1 MSKKFHSTIALLMA
15 IVMVLTNVNYVH
27 ATEETV
33 DDLQKPL
40 TAEEMM
46 EQKLEE
52 YGWFYNKSNLNNVHI
67 ANASSFDGNDK
78 GTGDGNDKGTGDGN
92 DNGTG
97 DGVDIPTG
105 DHILH
110 SGELHGIVW
119 YIDKDG
125 VLTITGTNTSNQVE
139 LEEDATLESV
149 APWSV
154 YSDEYTKVVI
164 NAKNV
169 KTTYGWF
176 LLNTE
181 ITEIDMSK
189 WDTST
194 VEDMTAMF
202 FGCSNLKSLD
212 VSNWNTSK
220 VKSMSGTFGGC
231 TSLTSLDLSNLDVSA
246 VKNMNSMFYFSALL
260 TSINMTGWDTSAV
273 EDMNSMFSFCVSMPS
288 IDVSKFNT
296 TAVKSMAGMFTG
308 CASIKELNLS
318 SFDTSNVE
326 SLQSMFAYCESLT
339 NLDITHFNTQK
350 VQNMAYVFYGCTSL
364 TTLDVTKLNTSNVT
378 EMYGMFYECTGLT
391 TLDVSNFDTTKLVEA
406 RYMFEDCT
414 SLESIK
420 AFRNLKIEIDLPVSP
435 MYDDK
440 YNTYE
445 DIFPMGLNESVTL
458 LKTSPMEGKMW
469 VTEVAPQT
477 YTGKAIKP
485 AIKVYDGPTLL
496 KEKVDYTVSY
506 KNNKNVNDASNV
518 ATAPTIIVK
527 GKGNYTGQEK
537 VTFQIVPINLNDE
550 KVVAKDIYVNPNNK
564 EQKPV
569 PTITYNKKKLKNN
582 TDFTLS
588 YTTDGDDAYTAV
600 GNYTITA
607 KGTGNYT
614 GERNISLVI
623 TNGTLMNKVKVAAIP
638 KQNWTG
644 KPVEPDLNVTYKG
657 STLVK
662 GTDYTVE
669 FDNNINSG
677 KATATVIGMGNYAG
691 TKDVTFQIVGFDISK
706 ANVNGIVDKIYNGEE
721 QEQDFVISVN
731 GETLTEADYDVTYSK
746 NINAG
751 KASMIITGKG
761 KYSGTL
767 KTGFTIKPYDIAKD
781 ELDLITGLY
790 SLSTR
795 EYIKGGVTLDTPPKF
810 NGVKMVEKK
819 DYTVSYKNNK
829 SVYKK
834 GKYGLITIK
843 GKGNFTGTK
852 KTNLYIYEKS
862 LNSYSRPIT
871 VVAPDVAYSAKPGKF
886 ATKPVLYDT
895 NGKKLSAGTDYDKNF
910 VYTLEDGT
918 ILDKKTAIPPIGTV
932 IYVTIKGKGNYDS
945 SITTSYRITQ
955 ASFNSAKV
963 NVITPKVY
971 TGKAVTLDKDDLVVT
986 MNGTTLTY
994 GVDYE
999 IVEGTYT
1006 NNVKKGTASVTI
1018 KGLGN
1023 YGGTK
1028 TVKYKIASKT
1038 FVSFWK
1044 LLFG

>member
-33 DDLQKPL
+33 DDIREPL
-40 TAEEMM
+40 SAEEMM

-52 YGWFYNKSNLNNVHI
+52 FASFYNRSNHNTAHI
-67 ANASSFDGNDK
+67 ASASSFDGNDK
-78 GTGDGNDKGTGDGN
+78 GTGDGVDIGTGDGN
-92 DNGTG
+92 DIGTG

-105 DHILH
+105 DHILY

-125 VLTITGTNTSNQVE
+125 VLTITGTNTSDKVE
-139 LEEDATLESV
+139 ITEEDTTETI
-149 APWSV
+149 APWLAHSG
-154 YSDEYTKVVI
+154 EYTKVVI

-176 LLNTE
+176 LLE
-181 ITEIDMSK
+181 DIEEVDMSN
-189 WDTST
+189 WDTSS
-194 VEDMTAMF
+194 VEDMTGMF
-202 FGCSNLKSLD
+202 FGCTMLPSLD
-212 VSNWNTSK
+212 VSNWDTSK
-220 VKSMSGTFGGC
+220 VKKLDLTFGGC
-231 TSLTSLDLSNLDVSA
+231 MSLTSLNVSNWDTSSVTSMNSLFFLCYELTSLDLSSWN
-246 VKNMNSMFYFSALL
+246 
-260 TSINMTGWDTSAV
+260 
-273 EDMNSMFSFCVSMPS
+273 
-288 IDVSKFNT
+288 
-296 TAVKSMAGMFTG
+296 
-308 CASIKELNLS
+308 
-318 SFDTSNVE
+318 TSNVE
-326 SLQSMFAYCESLT
+326 TMEDMFYSCESLT
-339 NLDITHFNTQK
+339 NLDITNFNTQK
-350 VQNMAYVFYGCTSL
+350 VNNMADMFSYCSSL
-364 TTLDVTKLNTSNVT
+364 TTLDVSKLNTSNVT
-378 EMYGMFYECTGLT
+378 DMYRMFSGCSGLT
-391 TLDVSNFDTTKLVEA
+391 SLDVSNFDTTKVLDA
-406 RYMFEDCT
+406 DYMFKNCT
-414 SLESIK
+414 SLENIK
-420 AFRNLKIEIDLPVSP
+420 TFRNLRINIELPVSP
-435 MYDDK
+435 MYDNK

-445 DIFPMGLNESVTL
+445 DIFPKGLTESVTL
-458 LKTSPMEGKMW
+458 LKTSPLEGKMW

-506 KNNKNVNDASNV
+506 KNNKNVNDASNA

-614 GERNISLVI
+614 GERNISLII
-623 TNGTLMNKVKVAAIP
+623 TNGTLMNKVKVAAVP

-644 KPVEPDLNVTYKG
+644 KPVEPDLTVTYKG
-657 STLVK
+657 ITLVK

-669 FDNNINSG
+669 FKNNINSG

-691 TKDVTFQIVGFDISK
+691 TKDVTFQIVGTDISK
-706 ANVNGIVDKIYNGEE
+706 ATINGIVDKVYNGEK
-721 QEQDFVISVN
+721 QEQNFVISVN
-731 GETLTEADYDVTYSK
+731 GATLTENDYDITYSK

-781 ELDLITGLY
+781 ELDLISGIY
-790 SLSTR
+790 SLSIR

-834 GKYGLITIK
+834 GKYGVITIK

-862 LNSYSRPIT
+862 LDSYSRPIT

-895 NGKKLSAGTDYDKNF
+895 NGKKLTAGTDYDKNF

-918 ILDKKTAIPPIGTV
+918 VLDKKTAVPPVGT
-932 IYVTIKGKGNYDS
+932 IINVTIKGKGNYED
-945 SITTSYRITQ
+945 SITASYKITP
-955 ASFNSAKV
+955 ASFSSAKV
-963 NVITPKVY
+963 NVTPQVY
-971 TGKAVTLDKDDLVVT
+971 TGKAVTLDKDDIVVT

-999 IVEGTYT
+999 IVDGTYT

-1028 TVKYKIASKT
+1028 TVKYKITSKA

-1044 LLFG
+1044 LFFN

>member
-15 IVMVLTNVNYVH
+15 MVMVLTNVNYVH

-33 DDLQKPL
+33 IDDRESLSF
-40 TAEEMM
+40 EEKIVQDLD
-46 EQKLEE
+46 EFS
-52 YGWFYNKSNLNNVHI
+52 FYNKKTGNRIYITGTN
-67 ANASSFDGNDK
+67 SFDGNDK
-78 GTGDGNDKGTGDGN
+78 GTGDGNDIGTS
-92 DNGTG
+92 

-105 DHILH
+105 DHILY
-110 SGELHGIVW
+110 SGNLHGIVW

-125 VLTITGTNTSNQVE
+125 VLTITGTNTSDKVE
-139 LEEDATLESV
+139 ITDEDTIEDIS
-149 APWSV
+149 PWWN
-154 YSDEYTKVVI
+154 YSGEYKKVI
-164 NAKNV
+164 IDAKNV
-169 KTTYGWF
+169 KTTNGWF
-176 LLNTE
+176 SFDKIE
-181 ITEIDMSK
+181 EVDMSN

-194 VEDMTAMF
+194 VEDMNGMF
-202 FGCSNLKSLD
+202 YACRYLKSLD
-212 VSNWNTSK
+212 VSNWNTSN
-220 VKSMSGTFGGC
+220 VKNMDMTFGACRYLKSLEVSKFDTSNVTSMYGTFIFC
-231 TSLTSLDLSNLDVSA
+231 ENLESLDLSGWNTSA
-246 VKNMNSMFYFSALL
+246 VKDMESLF
-260 TSINMTGWDTSAV
+260 
-273 EDMNSMFSFCVSMPS
+273 EDCESL
-288 IDVSKFNT
+288 
-296 TAVKSMAGMFTG
+296 
-308 CASIKELNLS
+308 KELDLR

-326 SLQSMFAYCESLT
+326 NMDSMFYDCLSLI
-339 NLDITHFNTQK
+339 NLDISSFNTQK
-350 VQNMAYVFYGCTSL
+350 VTSMDKMFAYCRSLTSL
-364 TTLDVTKLNTSNVT
+364 DVSNLNTSNVT
-378 EMYGMFYECTGLT
+378 NMYLMFSMCDKLT
-391 TLDVSNFDTTKLVEA
+391 SLDVSNFDTTKLKNA
-406 RYMFEDCT
+406 SGMFSGCN
-414 SLESIK
+414 SLERIK
-420 AFRNLKIEIDLPVSP
+420 AFRNLKINIELPIYT

-445 DIFPMGLNESVTL
+445 GIFPKGLNESVTL
-458 LKTSPMEGKMW
+458 LKSSPMEGKMW

-506 KNNKNVNDASNV
+506 KNNKNVNDASNA

-657 STLVK
+657 INLVK

-767 KTGFTIKPYDIAKD
+767 KTGFTIKPYDIAKNP
-781 ELDLITGLY
+781 LDLITGLN
-790 SLSTR
+790 SL
-795 EYIKGGVTLDTPPKF
+795 YMQPYVKGGVTINTPPRF
-810 NGVKMVEKK
+810 NGVSMVEKK
-819 DYTVSYKNNK
+819 DYTVSYQNNK
-829 SVYKK
+829 SIYKNGKK
-834 GKYGLITIK
+834 GSVTFK

-852 KTNLYIYEKS
+852 KLSFYIFERS
-862 LNSYSRPIT
+862 LEDSIT
-871 VVAPDVAYSAKPGKF
+871 AVVPDVAYSSKPGKF
-886 ATKPVLYDT
+886 ASKPVLYDK
-895 NGKKLSAGTDYDKNF
+895 NGKKLTAGTDYEKNIT
-910 VYTLEDGT
+910 YQLEDGT
-918 ILDKKTAIPPIGTV
+918 ILDKKTDAPPVGSV
-932 IYVTIKGKGNYDS
+932 IYAHIIGKGNYMDG
-945 SITTSYRITQ
+945 IVVSYRITQ
-955 ASFNSAKV
+955 SSFNSAKV
-963 NVITPKVY
+963 SVTAPKAY
-971 TGKAVTLDKDDLVVT
+971 TGKAVTLNKDDLVVT

-1028 TVKYKIASKT
+1028 TVKYKIAGKT